1 MKIFYLHI
9 NREVVSKKAKEQ
21 ISKRVL
27 QENKGRQIF
36 QKNEHLLPRYAHEV
50 ILVLASSDSPILS
63 H

>member
-1 MKIFYLHI
+1 MKVFYLHI

-36 QKNEHLLPRYAHEV
+36 KKNEHLLPPVTHTKWSLYLPLV
-50 ILVLASSDSPILS
+50 IHPF
-63 H
+63 